1 MSDNG
6 NKKYLKG
13 GSVDWDLLFGQ
24 PAFSMHSHC
33 KAHLNAGLS
42 TVCLSAKSLQLCPTL
57 CDAMECSLPGSS
69 VHGLFQAR
77 IPERVAISFSRGFFR
92 PWDQTPSLVLA
103 GRFFTTASLGKSCN
117 KTDIEGKFGHRVM
130 HTERVSGEDWSYAA
144 PSQGTTKSWD
154 GVWNRSFSS
163 AFRWN
168 MALLTT

>member
-1 MSDNG
+1 
-6 NKKYLKG
+6 
-13 GSVDWDLLFGQ
+13 
-24 PAFSMHSHC
+24 
-33 KAHLNAGLS
+33 
-42 TVCLSAKSLQLCPTL
+42 
-57 CDAMECSLPGSS
+57 MECSLPGSS

-77 IPERVAISFSRGFFR
+77 IPERVAISFSRGSFR